1 MKVVVGMYERVWSG
15 EVEGCEVTLDFIEER
30 GLFYYCAKGD
40 GALLSCRLCADP
52 IDAGVMEGPGVARQI
67 DTPLIPNGRDGAFL
81 GRFAPYGTP
90 DDIVAGTW
98 LSPADWPRDRKNM
111 VINELAERMTRISRV
126 YTNSEKPT
134 EAYLNFAL
142 IDCSKRLNAMFGGPD
157 NWPRAA
163 FESLFTATGYKELA
177 LGKSFAYSDPFLL
190 ADPRKMPK
198 QVVEQIRKAATPR
211 WRRELLSYRDAVV
224 SLCKESRLKN
234 GGNADTFTVLPI
246 VNVAEFIDEIR
257 QSDRITVDL
266 YADFNS
272 DDVPRAHLGKTA
284 ISINDL
290 DAERIRLDLGRA
302 SEKHDYYWTMR
313 GEDPSS
319 KLSLSFSTFELTEL
333 VAAIKSCAEWSLFF
347 NHQVHFPDL
356 GYGLDATGDSDRILL
371 ACGMSEWRSDDAQEW
386 MAVSLSKSDRLYH
399 IERIDA
405 WDSYEGPEFEVTES
419 NATKTYP
426 SDLIDQIAADHNGF
440 RETDGVPPFINS
452 RHIARHIALLEYPEA
467 YLPPRQKTPEKTPST
482 AALKDGLARLEE
494 KKAEDKKTPSHDR
507 RPGYFTY

>member
-52 IDAGVMEGPGVARQI
+52 IDAGVMEGPGVAHQI

-126 YTNSEKPT
+126 YTNGEKPT

-224 SLCKESRLKN
+224 SLCKESRSKN

-266 YADFNS
+266 YADFNG

-302 SEKHDYYWTMR
+302 SEKHGYYWTMR

-333 VAAIKSCAEWSLFF
+333 VAAIKSCADWSLFF
-347 NHQVHFPDL
+347 NHLVNFPDF
-356 GYGLDATGDSDRILL
+356 GYDLDANGDSDRILL

-419 NATKTYP
+419 NATKTFP
-426 SDLIDQIAADHNGF
+426 GDLIDQIAADHNGF

-452 RHIARHIALLEYPEA
+452 RYAAQLEHLREVYP
-467 YLPPRQKTPEKTPST
+467 LRQKTSEKTPST

-494 KKAEDKKTPSHDR
+494 KKAEDKKTPSHNR